1 MSVPLL
7 DSDCESVMDDVTL
20 PLADIIGLT
29 LCAAQTLA
37 DAVGEGDTAADTL
50 TVCEGRGCSRCSC
63 PILTLIR
70 MLQRC

>member
-50 TVCEGRGCSRCSC
+50 TVCEGRGCATVPVRY
-63 PILTLIR
+63 
-70 MLQRC
+70 